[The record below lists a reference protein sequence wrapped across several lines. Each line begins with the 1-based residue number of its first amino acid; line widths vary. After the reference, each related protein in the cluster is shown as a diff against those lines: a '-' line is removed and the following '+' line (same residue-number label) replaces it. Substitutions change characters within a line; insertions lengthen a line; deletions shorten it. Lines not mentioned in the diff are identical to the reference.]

1 VGIAAPQVEH
11 GPRHVTTIAAAPEV
25 VWDTLV
31 DVASWST
38 WNPTL
43 RTSASELSP
52 GRSLWMHLRLG
63 PATIPLRQHVQR
75 VEYARLLT
83 WRTTNGLPG
92 LMDVDRVFRLTPAGE
107 GTTLLEQSETASGLL
122 APVLAP
128 LLSRSIEAGFEA
140 LAEGLRRRVE
150 GSSATGPS
158 GPRSTPRPRGRSR
171 IGPARRPRGSTMGTR
186 PRRVG
191 QTAWR
196 RSINQH
202 ETFDHDSIDSLFY
215 DWDRIGDPDGQPRTP
230 LKFYVP
236 RTTEDVVRC
245 VEECAGLGQV
255 LIVRSK
261 GHSSNDLVTPP
272 GGAVLLTEK
281 LTGVLDVD
289 ERDLTATV
297 YAGTPSADVDEHLAQ
312 RGLGL
317 PVIGDHAH
325 ITVGGFFSVG
335 GITASSFRY
344 GLFVDV
350 VRRVEYVDWDGRIHT
365 VDRGDGAER
374 FHRLATGLGRHG
386 VVTKLTLD
394 VVRIEK
400 YTTYWH
406 NDATRYRDLD
416 GFIAA
421 SRELAANPPDD
432 ARFLRGLWVD
442 FPKGSGGSLELGT
455 FSVYRDAD
463 PSTAQRAIESMA
475 HGGLHRLGW
484 MGGRLPTK
492 LDEVVKKA
500 GMAGVVFAPPYATV
514 KNAEFFTEK
523 ILDATVGDP
532 QRFLVVI
539 SPIGIYEQ
547 QFRTLWRLLVDFRER
562 YGCFTFLTLY
572 VKSICSPYLAQGD
585 PANERWV
592 EFLFYVGID
601 PDLMTPSLLD
611 QIADELDQNCIDTG
625 SYRYMHTRTGRDPG
639 RLAAIDPN
647 APYNGGT
654 SVHPLDR
661 HVGIPGDRSAQERVG
676 DP

>member
-1 VGIAAPQVEH
+1 VGSRLYHATSIAAPV
-11 GPRHVTTIAAAPEV
+11 EV
-25 VWDTLV
+25 VWETLT
-31 DVASWST
+31 DLAGWSR

-43 RTSASELSP
+43 RTSRRVLAP
-52 GRSLWMHLRLG
+52 GRTLWMRLKLG
-63 PATIPLRQHVQR
+63 PISLPLRQHIRR
-75 VEYARLLT
+75 VEHGRLLT
-83 WRTTNGLPG
+83 WRTVNGFPG
-92 LMDVDRVFRLTPAGE
+92 LMDVDRVFRLTPGDD
-107 GTTLLEQSETASGLL
+107 GTTTLEQSETASGLL
-122 APVLAP
+122 ARPLAP
-128 LLSRSIEAGFEA
+128 LLAGPILAGFAA
-140 LAEGLRRRVE
+140 LGDALRREVEGGSEPARPTRHGRPRPGDRSDDGPTGPEKRVE
-150 GSSATGPS
+150 MGARQHKGQAT
-158 GPRSTPRPRGRSR
+158 
-171 IGPARRPRGSTMGTR
+171 
-186 PRRVG
+186 
-191 QTAWR
+191 WR

-215 DWDRIGDPDGQPRTP
+215 DWDRIGDPDGPPRSP

-236 RTTEDVVRC
+236 RTTDDVVRC
-245 VEECAGLGQV
+245 VEECAGLGQT

-281 LTGVLDVD
+281 LTGVLEVD
-289 ERDLTATV
+289 EDDLTATV
-297 YAGTPSADVDEHLAQ
+297 YAGTPSADVDEHLA
-312 RGLGL
+312 RHGLGL

-350 VRRVEYVDWDGRIHT
+350 VRRVEYVDWTGTVHT
-365 VDRGDGAER
+365 VDRTQGADR
-374 FHRLATGLGRHG
+374 FRRLATGLGRHG

-394 VVRIEK
+394 LVRIEK
-400 YTTYWH
+400 YAAYWH
-406 NDATRYRDLD
+406 NDATRYRELD
-416 GFIAA
+416 AFIRA
-421 SRELAANPPDD
+421 SHERCANPPED

-442 FPKGSGGSLELGT
+442 FPKGSGESLTLGT

-463 PSTAQRAIESMA
+463 PSVAQRAIESMA
-475 HGGLHRLGW
+475 HAGLHRLGW

-539 SPIGIYEQ
+539 SPMAIYEQ
-547 QFRTLWRLLVDFRER
+547 QFRELWRLLVDYRER

-572 VKSICSPYLAQGD
+572 VKSIRSPYLAQGD
-585 PANERWV
+585 PDNERWV
-592 EFLFYVGID
+592 EFLFYVGIN
-601 PDLMTPSLLD
+601 PDLMTDHLLG
-611 QIADELDQNCIDTG
+611 QIADDLDQNCLGTG
-625 SYRYMHTRTGRDPG
+625 SYRYMHTRTGRDPD
-639 RLAAIDPN
+639 RLARIDPN
-647 APYNGGT
+647 APYNEGR

-661 HVGIPGDRSAQERVG
+661 TFEVGED
-676 DP
+676 

>member
-1 VGIAAPQVEH
+1 VTVGP
-11 GPRHVTTIAAAPEV
+11 GPTATGPYHVTTIAAAPEV
-25 VWDTLV
+25 VWETLV
-31 DVASWST
+31 DVASWSD

-43 RTSASELSP
+43 RTSARQLAP
-52 GRSLWMHLRLG
+52 GRTVWMWLTLGRLSV
-63 PATIPLRQHVQR
+63 PLHQHIR
-75 VEYARLLT
+75 RMEAGRLLT

-92 LMDVDRVFRLTPAGE
+92 LLDVDRVFQLTANGS
-107 GTTLLEQSETASGLL
+107 GTTLVQSETTSGLL

-128 LLSRSIEAGFEA
+128 RLTPAVEAGFAA
-140 LAEGLRRRVE
+140 LGTALQRRVE
-150 GSSATGPS
+150 RAGE
-158 GPRSTPRPRGRSR
+158 TPRALAPPGPPTAESSDRADRRRRTSTMARPR
-171 IGPARRPRGSTMGTR
+171 IGQAD
-186 PRRVG
+186 
-191 QTAWR
+191 WR

-215 DWDRIGDPDGQPRTP
+215 DWDRIGDPDGSPRSP

-236 RTTEDVVRC
+236 RTTDDVVRC
-245 VEECAGLGQV
+245 VEECARLGQP
-255 LIVRSK
+255 LFVRSK

-289 ERDLTATV
+289 EEDLTVTV
-297 YAGTPSADVDEHLAQ
+297 YAGTPSAEVDEYLAQ

-335 GITASSFRY
+335 GITASSFRF

-350 VRRVEYVDWDGRIHT
+350 VRRAEYVDWSGQVHT
-365 VDRGDGAER
+365 VDRDEGAEQ

-386 VVTKLTLD
+386 VVTTLTLD
-394 VVRIEK
+394 VLRIEK
-400 YTTYWH
+400 YATYWH

-416 GFIAA
+416 GFIRA
-421 SRELAANPPDD
+421 SHELCADPPAD

-442 FPKGSGGSLELGT
+442 FPKGSGSSLALGT
-455 FSVYRDAD
+455 FSVYREAD
-463 PSTAQRAIESMA
+463 PSTAQRALERVS

-492 LDEVVKKA
+492 LDEAVKKV

-539 SPIGIYEQ
+539 SPIAIYEE
-547 QFRTLWRLLVDFRER
+547 QFRRLWQLLVDYRER

-572 VKSICSPYLAQGD
+572 VKAIRSPYLAQGD
-585 PANERWV
+585 PDNERWV

-611 QIADELDQNCIDTG
+611 QLADELDQNCIDTG
-625 SYRYMHTRTGRDPG
+625 SYRYMHTRTGRDPD
-639 RLAAIDPN
+639 RLARIDPN
-647 APYNGGT
+647 APYNDGR

-661 HVGIPGDRSAQERVG
+661 RPELAGE
-676 DP
+676 

>member
-1 VGIAAPQVEH
+1 MGD
-11 GPRHVTTIAAAPEV
+11 GLRRTTTISAAPEV
-25 VWDTLV
+25 VWDSLV
-31 DVASWST
+31 DVASWSA

-43 RTSASELSP
+43 RTSHRHLTP
-52 GRSLWMHLRLG
+52 GRTVWMRLRLG
-63 PATIPLRQHVQR
+63 RVTVPLRQRIQR
-75 VEYARLLT
+75 MERGRLLT
-83 WRTTNGLPG
+83 WRTTNGWPG
-92 LMDVDRVFRLTPAGE
+92 LMDVDRVFRLVPGDD
-107 GTTLLEQSETASGLL
+107 GTTTLEQSESASGFL

-128 LLSRSIEAGFEA
+128 LLARPILAGFDALGEA
-140 LAEGLRRRVE
+140 LRHRVE
-150 GSSATGPS
+150 GTDGTGPPAQQRAAAPPPARS
-158 GPRSTPRPRGRSR
+158 LRGSARPRRST
-171 IGPARRPRGSTMGTR
+171 TMGT
-186 PRRVG
+186 PRRTG
-191 QTAWR
+191 QTDWR

-215 DWDRIGDPDGQPRTP
+215 DWDRIGDPDGPPRSP

-236 RTTEDVVRC
+236 RTTADVVRC
-245 VEECAGLGQV
+245 VEECARLGQT

-281 LTGVLDVD
+281 LTGVLEVD
-289 ERDLTATV
+289 AANLAATV

-312 RGLGL
+312 YGLGL

-335 GITASSFRY
+335 GITASSFRH

-350 VRRVEYVDWDGRIHT
+350 VRRVEYVDWSGQVHT
-365 VDRGDGAER
+365 VDRDEGAER

-386 VVTKLTLD
+386 VITKLTLD
-394 VVRIEK
+394 VVQIEK
-400 YTTYWH
+400 YTSYWH

-416 GFIAA
+416 AFIQA
-421 SRELAANPPDD
+421 SHERCADPPED

-442 FPKGSGGSLELGT
+442 FPKRSAGSLELGT

-463 PSTAQRAIESMA
+463 PSIAQRAVERAA

-492 LDEVVKKA
+492 LDEIVKKA

-539 SPIGIYEQ
+539 SPIAIYEQ
-547 QFRTLWRLLVDFRER
+547 QFRALWRLLVDFRER
-562 YGCFTFLTLY
+562 YECFTFLTLY
-572 VKSICSPYLAQGD
+572 VKSIRSPYLAQGD
-585 PANERWV
+585 PDNERWV

-601 PDLMTPSLLD
+601 PDLMTPALLD
-611 QIADELDQNCIDTG
+611 QIADELDQNCVDTG
-625 SYRYMHTRTGRDPG
+625 SYRYMHTRTGRDPA

-647 APYNGGT
+647 APYNDGR

-661 HVGIPGDRSAQERVG
+661 LVETASD
-676 DP
+676 

>member
-1 VGIAAPQVEH
+1 VGD
-11 GPRHVTTIAAAPEV
+11 GLRRTTTIAAAPEV
-25 VWDTLV
+25 VWDSLV
-31 DVASWST
+31 DVASWSA

-43 RTSASELSP
+43 RTSQRHLTP
-52 GRSLWMHLRLG
+52 GRTVWMRLRLG
-63 PATIPLRQHVQR
+63 RVSVPLRQRIQR
-75 VEYARLLT
+75 MEPGRLLT
-83 WRTTNGLPG
+83 WRTTNGWPG
-92 LMDVDRVFRLTPAGE
+92 LMDVDRVFRLVPGDD
-107 GTTLLEQSETASGLL
+107 GTTTLEQSESASGFL
-122 APVLAP
+122 APVLTP
-128 LLSRSIEAGFEA
+128 LLARPILAGFDALGEA
-140 LAEGLRRRVE
+140 LRHRVEHGDDTGPPADERAAPPPARSLRGPVRRR
-150 GSSATGPS
+150 
-158 GPRSTPRPRGRSR
+158 RST
-171 IGPARRPRGSTMGTR
+171 TMGTPKR
-186 PRRVG
+186 TR
-191 QTAWR
+191 QAAWR

-215 DWDRIGDPDGQPRTP
+215 DWDRIGDPDGPPRSP

-236 RTTEDVVRC
+236 RTTDDVVRC
-245 VEECAGLGQV
+245 VEECARLGQT

-281 LTGVLDVD
+281 LTGVLEVD
-289 ERDLTATV
+289 AANLTATV
-297 YAGTPSADVDEHLAQ
+297 YAGTPSAEVDEHLAQ
-312 RGLGL
+312 HGLGL

-335 GITASSFRY
+335 GITASSFRH

-350 VRRVEYVDWDGRIHT
+350 VRRVEFVDWSGQVHT
-365 VDRGDGAER
+365 VDREEGADR

-386 VVTKLTLD
+386 VITKLTLD
-394 VVRIEK
+394 IVQVEK
-400 YTTYWH
+400 YTSYWH

-416 GFIAA
+416 GFIRA
-421 SRELAANPPDD
+421 SHELCANPPAE

-442 FPKGSGGSLELGT
+442 FPKRAAGSLELGT
-455 FSVYRDAD
+455 FSVYREAD
-463 PSTAQRAIESMA
+463 PSVAQRAVESAA

-539 SPIGIYEQ
+539 SPIAIYEQ
-547 QFRTLWRLLVDFRER
+547 QFRDLWQLLIDYRER

-572 VKSICSPYLAQGD
+572 VKSIRSPYLAQGD
-585 PANERWV
+585 PDNERWV

-601 PDLMTPSLLD
+601 PDLMTPALLD
-611 QIADELDQNCIDTG
+611 RIADELDQNCIDTG
-625 SYRYMHTRTGRDPG
+625 SYRYMHTRTGRDPA

-647 APYNGGT
+647 AAYNGGR

-661 HVGIPGDRSAQERVG
+661 HVETAGD
-676 DP
+676 